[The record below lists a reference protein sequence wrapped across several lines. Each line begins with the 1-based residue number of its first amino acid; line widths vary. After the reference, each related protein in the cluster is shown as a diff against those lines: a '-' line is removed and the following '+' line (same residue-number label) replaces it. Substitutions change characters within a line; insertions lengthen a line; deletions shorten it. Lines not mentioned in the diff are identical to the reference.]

1 MNSQPETSKT
11 LFDKERLYVI
21 IFRSDT
27 PAGKRFDVILLWVIL
42 LSVAL
47 VILESVDFIREGN
60 ETFFLVLEWVI
71 TLLFTAEYALRI
83 YCVSNKFRYIKS
95 FYGIIDLM
103 AILPT
108 FISLVFPAARSLMI
122 IRVMRLLRVFRIL
135 NLDRFTR
142 EGRDML
148 LALRG
153 SGVKILVFIFAV
165 LSIVSIFGTI
175 MYLVE
180 GAASG
185 FNSIPRSIYWAIVTL
200 TTVGYGDITPITP
213 WGQTLAVIV
222 MILGYGIIAVP
233 TGIVSSEVTRR
244 KLKAKDDEISHMRL
258 FECPACKTTGHKKGA
273 AFCYSCGEDIRTT
286 S

>member
-1 MNSQPETSKT
+1 MNNQPVTPASF
-11 LFDKERLYVI
+11 FDKERLYII

-42 LSVAL
+42 FSVLL

-60 ETFFLVLEWVI
+60 ETLFLVLEWII
-71 TLLFTAEYALRI
+71 TVLFSAEYALRI
-83 YCVSNKFRYIKS
+83 YCANDKLRYIRS
-95 FYGIIDLM
+95 FYGVIDLL

-108 FISLVFPAARSLMI
+108 FISLVFPFARSLMI

-135 NLDRFTR
+135 KLDRFTR
-142 EGRDML
+142 ESREMIF
-148 LALRG
+148 ALRG

-213 WGQTLAVIV
+213 LGQTLAVIV

-244 KLKAKDDEISHMRL
+244 KLKAKDIDVSDLRL
-258 FECPACKTTGHKKGA
+258 FVCPACKTTGHKKDA
-273 AFCYSCGEDIRTT
+273 AFCFRCGEDIRPER
-286 S
+286 